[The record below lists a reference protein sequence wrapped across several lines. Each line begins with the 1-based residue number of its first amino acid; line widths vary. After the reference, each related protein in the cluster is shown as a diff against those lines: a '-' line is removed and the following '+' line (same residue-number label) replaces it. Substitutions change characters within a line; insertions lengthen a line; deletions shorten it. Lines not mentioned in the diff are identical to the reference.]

1 MIGVTKLLLM
11 SVWSALIQ
19 AMISAWVG
27 LPAVAIEQSDVE
39 TAGTEVR
46 VLLVIVLSW
55 KKCKN
60 FWK

>member
-1 MIGVTKLLLM
+1 M

-19 AMISAWVG
+19 AMISACVG

-39 TAGTEVR
+39 MAGTDVR

-55 KKCKN
+55 KN
-60 FWK
+60 VRMIENTIQTMV